1 MLIEVHAPNYAFVST
16 FKEFYILKNEVIVT
30 KGRYTLLTESIMM
43 QSEVLQLQTNND
55 TICMFIGMAGTM

>member
-1 MLIEVHAPNYAFVST
+1 MLIEVHAPNYDT
-16 FKEFYILKNEVIVT
+16 ENEVIVT